1 MSKIRRE
8 PAVGPF
14 RADQLREGDRYEL
27 SNGHP
32 LYCAPAR
39 REHAAPNLI
48 GAAVIDSDP
57 AVEWAGVDAGFT
69 PAPGTLRAPDV
80 AVAAPAGAD
89 ADGWIP
95 GAPPL
100 AIEYAGRGQDQA
112 DLKVKIAELLAAG
125 TRYVWVVR
133 VQGPRRVEVHEAGQP
148 PRLVGAGE
156 VLAAPGI
163 LRNPIPVEALY
174 DRAAGHRAT
183 LRNLLQREGYDSL
196 EAVRTEGH
204 NEGRKEG
211 HKEGRKEGHKEGRKE
226 GRQEGREEGMA
237 EAILALLQG
246 RGIPVDAPIETRVR
260 ACREHDTLHRW
271 LLRAAS
277 IERGEQLFDAP

>member
-8 PAVGPF
+8 PAIGPF

-80 AVAAPAGAD
+80 AVAAAAAGAD

-156 VLAAPGI
+156 MLAAPGI

-183 LRNLLQREGYDSL
+183 LRNLLQREGYESL

-204 NEGRKEG
+204 TEGRTEG
-211 HKEGRKEGHKEGRKE
+211 HTEGRKE
-226 GRQEGREEGMA
+226 GRQEGREEGLA

-246 RGIPVDAPIETRVR
+246 RGILVDTPLETRVR
-260 ACREHDTLHRW
+260 ACRERDTLHRW
-271 LLRAAS
+271 LLRAARA
-277 IERGEQLFDAP
+277 ERGEQLFDAE

>member
-1 MSKIRRE
+1 
-8 PAVGPF
+8 
-14 RADQLREGDRYEL
+14 
-27 SNGHP
+27 
-32 LYCAPAR
+32 
-39 REHAAPNLI
+39 
-48 GAAVIDSDP
+48 
-57 AVEWAGVDAGFT
+57 VDAGFT

-80 AVAAPAGAD
+80 AVAAAAGAD

-156 VLAAPGI
+156 VLEAPDI

-196 EAVRTEGH
+196 EAVRTEGL
-204 NEGRKEG
+204 
-211 HKEGRKEGHKEGRKE
+211 
-226 GRQEGREEGMA
+226 A
-237 EAILALLQG
+237 DAVIALLQG
-246 RGIPVDAPIETRVR
+246 RGVPVDTPLETRVR
-260 ACREHDTLHRW
+260 ACRDRDTLSRW
-271 LLRAAS
+271 LLRAARV
-277 IERGEQLFDAP
+277 ERGEQLLDAE

>member
-1 MSKIRRE
+1 MGRRGCRLH
-8 PAVGPF
+8 A
-14 RADQLREGDRYEL
+14 RA
-27 SNGHP
+27 GHP
-32 LYCAPAR
+32 AR
-39 REHAAPNLI
+39 PRC
-48 GAAVIDSDP
+48 G
-57 AVEWAGVDAGFT
+57 GGC
-69 PAPGTLRAPDV
+69 R
-80 AVAAPAGAD
+80 PAGAD

-156 VLAAPGI
+156 VLEAPDI

-196 EAVRTEGH
+196 EAVRTEGL
-204 NEGRKEG
+204 
-211 HKEGRKEGHKEGRKE
+211 
-226 GRQEGREEGMA
+226 A
-237 EAILALLQG
+237 DAVIALLQG
-246 RGIPVDAPIETRVR
+246 RGVPVDTPLETRVR
-260 ACREHDTLHRW
+260 ACRDRDTLSRW
-271 LLRAAS
+271 LLRAARV
-277 IERGEQLFDAP
+277 ERGEQLLDAE

>member
-8 PAVGPF
+8 PAIGPF

-80 AVAAPAGAD
+80 AVAAAGAD

-163 LRNPIPVEALY
+163 LRNPLPVEALY

-196 EAVRTEGH
+196 EAVR
-204 NEGRKEG
+204 K
-211 HKEGRKEGHKEGRKE
+211 
-226 GRQEGREEGMA
+226 EGREEGLA

-246 RGIPVDAPIETRVR
+246 RGIPVDTSLETRVR
-260 ACREHDTLHRW
+260 DCRDRDTLHRW
-271 LLRAAS
+271 LLRAARV
-277 IERGEQLFDAP
+277 ERGEQLFDAP

>member
-1 MSKIRRE
+1 MPKIRRE
-8 PAVGPF
+8 PAIGPF

-69 PAPGTLRAPDV
+69 PAPGTLRASDV

-89 ADGWIP
+89 EDGWIP

-100 AIEYAGRGQDQA
+100 AIEYAGCGQDQA
-112 DLKVKIAELLAAG
+112 DLKVKIAELLTAG

-133 VQGPRRVEVHEAGQP
+133 VHGPLRVEVYQAGQP

-156 VLAAPGI
+156 VLEAPGI

-196 EAVRTEGH
+196 EAVR
-204 NEGRKEG
+204 R
-211 HKEGRKEGHKEGRKE
+211 
-226 GRQEGREEGMA
+226 EGREEGREEGLA
-237 EAILALLQG
+237 DAVLALLQG
-246 RGIPVDAPIETRVR
+246 RGVPVDTPLGTRVR
-260 ACREHDTLHRW
+260 ACRDRETLRRW
-271 LLRAAS
+271 LLRAARV
-277 IERGEQLFDAP
+277 ERGEQLFDAE

>member
-8 PAVGPF
+8 PAIGPF
-14 RADQLREGDRYEL
+14 HADQLREGDRYEL

-156 VLAAPGI
+156 VLEAPDI

-196 EAVRTEGH
+196 EAVRTEGL
-204 NEGRKEG
+204 
-211 HKEGRKEGHKEGRKE
+211 
-226 GRQEGREEGMA
+226 A
-237 EAILALLQG
+237 DAVIALLQG
-246 RGIPVDAPIETRVR
+246 RGVPVDTPLETRVR
-260 ACREHDTLHRW
+260 ACRDRDTLSRW
-271 LLRAAS
+271 LLRAARV
-277 IERGEQLFDAP
+277 ERGEQLLDAE

>member
-1 MSKIRRE
+1 
-8 PAVGPF
+8 
-14 RADQLREGDRYEL
+14 
-27 SNGHP
+27 
-32 LYCAPAR
+32 
-39 REHAAPNLI
+39 
-48 GAAVIDSDP
+48 DSDP

-133 VQGPRRVEVHEAGQP
+133 VHGPRRVEVHEAGQP

-156 VLAAPGI
+156 VLEAPGI

-196 EAVRTEGH
+196 EAVRTEG
-204 NEGRKEG
+204 R
-211 HKEGRKEGHKEGRKE
+211 KEGRKD
-226 GRQEGREEGMA
+226 GRQEGHAEGLA

-246 RGIPVDAPIETRVR
+246 RGIPVDTTLEIRVR
-260 ACREHDTLHRW
+260 ACRERDTLHRW
-271 LLRAAS
+271 LLRAARV
-277 IERGEQLFDAP
+277 ERGEQLFDAP